1 MLRLIYTQTLNI
13 LTESIGKNRGGPIAA
28 DSELKKGKCMIKN
41 IIKVLAGLL
50 MIVSVLIGY
59 IPQPEY
65 LIELTCISNT
75 LGGLLLFADGILGM
89 AKKKICFNSL
99 YLNVTASIVIVFLIC
114 AGSLFGSYN
123 FNFSGAFFFLHIINP
138 IIFVCF
144 YVIFVNEQGRKM
156 RCVLAAPAMTMAY
169 LLFDYVRYRFKGEF
183 VYGFI
188 ENEEFTLAWVIVA
201 AIITYAFIYLLSLSL
216 FALNRFVHKR
226 KKQSGFEVVNH
237 KV

>member
-1 MLRLIYTQTLNI
+1 
-13 LTESIGKNRGGPIAA
+13 
-28 DSELKKGKCMIKN
+28 MIKN
-41 IIKVLAGLL
+41 IIKVVAGLL

-75 LGGLLLFADGILGM
+75 LGGLLLFADGILSM
-89 AKKKICFNSL
+89 TKKKICSNSL
-99 YLNVTASIVIVFLIC
+99 YLNVTASIFIVFLIC
-114 AGSLFGSYN
+114 VGSLFGSYN

-144 YVIFVNEQGRKM
+144 YMIFVNEQGRKM
-156 RCVLAAPAMTMAY
+156 RCVLIAPTITMVY
-169 LLFDYVRYRFKGEF
+169 LLFDYVRYRFTGEF

-188 ENEEFTLAWVIVA
+188 ENEEFTFAWVIVV
-201 AIITYAFIYLLSLSL
+201 AIITYAFMYLLSLSL

-226 KKQSGFEVVNH
+226 KKQSGFEIANH

>member
-1 MLRLIYTQTLNI
+1 M
-13 LTESIGKNRGGPIAA
+13 NRAT
-28 DSELKKGKCMIKN
+28 DLELKKGKWMIKN
-41 IIKVLAGLL
+41 IIKVVAGLL

-59 IPQPEY
+59 MPQPEY

-75 LGGLLLFADGILGM
+75 LGGLLLFADGILSM
-89 AKKKICFNSL
+89 TKEKICPNSL
-99 YLNVTASIVIVFLIC
+99 YLNITVSIFIVFLIC

-144 YVIFVNEQGRKM
+144 YMIFVNEQGRKM
-156 RCVLAAPAMTMAY
+156 RCVLIAPTMTMVY
-169 LLFDYVRYRFKGEF
+169 LLFDYVRYRLTGEF

-201 AIITYAFIYLLSLSL
+201 AIVTYAFVYLLSMSL

-226 KKQSGFEVVNH
+226 RNNRALR
-237 KV
+237 

>member
-1 MLRLIYTQTLNI
+1 
-13 LTESIGKNRGGPIAA
+13 
-28 DSELKKGKCMIKN
+28 MIKN
-41 IIKVLAGLL
+41 IIKVVAGFL

-59 IPQPEY
+59 MPQPEY

-75 LGGLLLFADGILGM
+75 LGGLLLFADGILSM
-89 AKKKICFNSL
+89 TKKKICSNSL
-99 YLNVTASIVIVFLIC
+99 YLNVTASIFIVFLIC
-114 AGSLFGSYN
+114 VGSLFGSYS

-144 YVIFVNEQGRKM
+144 YMIFVNEQGRKM
-156 RCVLAAPAMTMAY
+156 RCVLIAPTMTMVY
-169 LLFDYVRYRFKGEF
+169 LLFDNVRYRLTDEF

-201 AIITYAFIYLLSLSL
+201 AIITYAFVYLLSLSL

-226 KKQSGFEVVNH
+226 KK
-237 KV
+237 

>member
-1 MLRLIYTQTLNI
+1 MT
-13 LTESIGKNRGGPIAA
+13 NRAT
-28 DSELKKGKCMIKN
+28 DLDLKKGKWMIKN
-41 IIKVLAGLL
+41 IIKVVAGLL

-75 LGGLLLFADGILGM
+75 LGGLLLFADGILSM
-89 AKKKICFNSL
+89 TKKKICSNSL
-99 YLNVTASIVIVFLIC
+99 YLNVTASIFIVFLIC
-114 AGSLFGSYN
+114 VGSLFGSYN

-144 YVIFVNEQGRKM
+144 YMIFVNEQGRKM
-156 RCVLAAPAMTMAY
+156 RCVLIAPTITMVY
-169 LLFDYVRYRFKGEF
+169 LLFDYVRYRFTGEF

-188 ENEEFTLAWVIVA
+188 ENEEFTFAWVIVV
-201 AIITYAFIYLLSLSL
+201 AIITYAFMYLLSLSL

-226 KKQSGFEVVNH
+226 KKQSGFEIANH

>member
-1 MLRLIYTQTLNI
+1 
-13 LTESIGKNRGGPIAA
+13 
-28 DSELKKGKCMIKN
+28 
-41 IIKVLAGLL
+41 

-59 IPQPEY
+59 MPQPEY

-75 LGGLLLFADGILGM
+75 LGGLLLLADGILSM
-89 AKKKICFNSL
+89 TKKKICFNAL
-99 YLNVTASIVIVFLIC
+99 YLNVTASIFIVFIIC
-114 AGSLFGSYN
+114 IGSLFGSYN

-144 YVIFVNEQGRKM
+144 YMIFVNEQGRKM
-156 RCVLAAPAMTMAY
+156 RYVLMAPTMTMVY
-169 LLFDYVRYRFKGEF
+169 LLFDYVRYRLNGEF

-188 ENEEFTLAWVIVA
+188 ENEEFTLAFAIVA
-201 AIITYAFIYLLSLSL
+201 AIITYVFMYLLSLSL

-226 KKQSGFEVVNH
+226 KKQSGFEITNH